1 MVSKCKIKT
10 KIQNFRVFLNFFNN
24 CLIFDT
30 FLFLELLAIADGS
43 ERPRD
48 GVRRGVLWA
57 VVAFQLSKDA
67 IQLLNELERM
77 SRGMT
82 KIEF

>member
-1 MVSKCKIKT
+1 M
-10 KIQNFRVFLNFFNN
+10 NFFKSRFS
-24 CLIFDT
+24 FDT

-57 VVAFQLSKDA
+57 VVAFQLSNDA

-82 KIEF
+82 RIEINKGF